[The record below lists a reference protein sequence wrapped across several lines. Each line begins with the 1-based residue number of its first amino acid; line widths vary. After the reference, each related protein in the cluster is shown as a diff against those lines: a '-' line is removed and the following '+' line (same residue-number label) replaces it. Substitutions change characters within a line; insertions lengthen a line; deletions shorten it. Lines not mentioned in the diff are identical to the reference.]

1 MSATTEPGAGI
12 ARIRRTRAEV
22 KPTPSQIPYAV
33 MFLALLAAFGAYLSY
48 SMGEV
53 KLAFCWVIAVALG
66 LSLQRARFCFT
77 AAMRDP
83 ILTGGTN
90 LTKAVMIGLAVVSA
104 GFAALQI
111 GAYLK
116 TGHMADAMQFGDIGP
131 VGIHTAVGAFLFG
144 IGAVLG
150 GGCASGTL
158 MRVGEGFGQNFVTLG
173 AFIVGSGIA
182 AGTWPWWRDI
192 LGVDLTHKIYLP
204 VALGGFVPALVVQF
218 GLLFAAWLLADWW
231 GKRTASSH

>member
-1 MSATTEPGAGI
+1 MSATTESGTGI
-12 ARIRRTRAEV
+12 ARIRRARAEV
-22 KPTPSQIPYAV
+22 KPTPSQLPYA
-33 MFLALLAAFGAYLSY
+33 MLLLAAIAAFGAVLCY

-53 KLAFCWVIAVALG
+53 KLAFCWVVAVVLG
-66 LSLQRARFCFT
+66 VSLQRARFCFT

-83 ILTGGTN
+83 VLTGGTN

-111 GAYLK
+111 GVYLK
-116 TGHMADAMQFGDIGP
+116 TGNIADARQFADIGP
-131 VGIHTAVGAFLFG
+131 VGFHTAVGAFLFG

-158 MRVGEGFGQNFVTLG
+158 MRVGEGFGQNFITLA
-173 AFIVGSGIA
+173 AFIVGSGLA
-182 AGTWPWWRDI
+182 AGTWPWWRDA

-231 GKRTASSH
+231 GKRTTSNH